1 MSFVQD
7 FKAFLNRGNVVDLAV
22 AVVVGGA
29 FSKIVTSLVND
40 FINPVIGLILGK
52 VNLVDRFVILGPSPG
67 GINTLAAAKKAGVPV
82 LAYGDFVNTLV
93 NFVIIAFVI
102 FLVIKAIERMK
113 RTAPAP
119 DATTKDCPYCF
130 SAIAIPATRCPNC
143 TSQLSV

>member
-1 MSFVQD
+1 MPFIQD

-29 FSKIVTSLVND
+29 FSKIVTSLVDD
-40 FINPVIGLILGK
+40 FVNPVIGLILGK
-52 VNLVDRFVILGPSPG
+52 VNLVDKFVVLGPSPG
-67 GINTLAAAKKAGVPV
+67 NINTLAAAKKAGVPV

-113 RTAPAP
+113 RPAPAP
-119 DATTKDCPYCF
+119 DATTKDCPFCF

-143 TSQLSV
+143 TSQLNV